1 MKIQRFVFP
10 SAFFTSF
17 VIFLALYL
25 TFWTRI
31 YRNSGEDAVVKIVKG
46 DNLRT
51 VAAKLESS
59 QVIFNK
65 YLFIIA
71 GKLMGYQEEIIPGE
85 YRFNNGLTS
94 LSILKTIT
102 DGSVVRTYNITIPEG
117 MNVRQTGRLLQRLY
131 GLDSA
136 RFVRETYNDSL
147 IGLLGVK
154 AENLEGFLY
163 PDTYQISYSANSNK
177 EQEVVRVMAAEFR
190 RKINPEMKDEMKKR
204 NISLKELITMA
215 SIIEGETRYE
225 PEKKTIAGVYY
236 NRLKKRMKL
245 EADPTVQFALPN
257 GPKRQLLYSDLKYP
271 SPYNTY
277 LNRGLPPGPINSPGL
292 GSIMAALYP
301 EDNNYIYF
309 VAKGDGSHRFAENYE
324 QHKKNIA
331 QYKKYLEDKKEQEE
345 QKTQEEKKNHD

>member
-1 MKIQRFVFP
+1 MRIQRLVFP
-10 SAFFTSF
+10 SVFFTSF
-17 VIFLALYL
+17 FIFLLLYL

-31 YRNSGEDAVVKIVKG
+31 YRNTGEDAVVKIVKG
-46 DNLRT
+46 DNLRS
-51 VAAKLESS
+51 VAGKLEAS

-71 GKLMGYQEEIIPGE
+71 GKLLGYQEEIIPGE
-85 YRFNNGLTS
+85 YKFDNGLTN
-94 LSILKTIT
+94 LSVLKTIT
-102 DGSVVRTYNITIPEG
+102 DGNLLRTYTITIPEG

-131 GLDSA
+131 GMDSA

-147 IGLLGVK
+147 INLLGVK
-154 AENLEGFLY
+154 ADNLEGFLF
-163 PDTYQISYSANSNK
+163 PETYQISYSANGNR
-177 EQEVVRVMAAEFR
+177 EQEVVRVMADEFR
-190 RKINPEMKDEMKKR
+190 KKITAEMTDEMSNRKM
-204 NISLKELITMA
+204 SLKDLITMA

-236 NRLKKRMKL
+236 NRIKKGMRL

-257 GPKRQLLYSDLKYP
+257 GPKRQLMYSDLKFP

-301 EDNNYIYF
+301 EDNKYIYF
-309 VAKGDGSHRFAENYE
+309 VAKGDGSHRYAENYE
-324 QHKKNIA
+324 QHKKNIIE
-331 QYKKYLEDKKEQEE
+331 YKKYLEEKKKQD
-345 QKTQEEKKNHD
+345 EEKKQEEEKNK